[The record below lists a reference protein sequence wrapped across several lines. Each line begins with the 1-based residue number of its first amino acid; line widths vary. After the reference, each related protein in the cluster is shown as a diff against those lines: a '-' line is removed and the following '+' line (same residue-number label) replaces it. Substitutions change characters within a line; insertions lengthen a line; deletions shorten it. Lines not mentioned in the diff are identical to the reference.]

1 LEVALVIDVERK
13 HAQFQL
19 TSVSIDFLRDVHDKI
34 EYWLALYPPT
44 TGAYFP
50 EHGEKGFIFTN
61 LILSGIH

>member
-1 LEVALVIDVERK
+1 LEITLVIDVERRD
-13 HAQFQL
+13 AQFQL
-19 TSVSIDFLRDVHDKI
+19 TSISIDFLRDVYDKI

-50 EHGEKGFIFTN
+50 KNGEKGFIFTN